1 MRRLMLLGLI
11 LLGVAS
17 CARTQSDPALMA
29 STAPTVDVTGTWVGS
44 WIYAPPTTGNGPI
57 KMIMQQTGSK
67 VTGTVEGTGTQVPR
81 SGPIS
86 AIVQGD
92 QLQILH
98 PTGVTGSLTV
108 KGDTI
113 SGELGGLTPANVTM
127 KKVP

>member
-1 MRRLMLLGLI
+1 MG
-11 LLGVAS
+11 
-17 CARTQSDPALMA
+17 
-29 STAPTVDVTGTWVGS
+29 STAPTVDVTGTWAGNWV
-44 WIYAPPTTGNGPI
+44 YAPPTPGSGPI

-67 VTGTVEGTGTQVPR
+67 VTGTVEVTGTQVPR

-113 SGELGGLTPANVTM
+113 SGELGGLNPAKVTM